1 MKPIV
6 GIIMRL
12 DDSRSF
18 LKNEVL
24 NYVIQSGGI
33 PIGIYQSN
41 NITDEIITLCDG
53 FIFQGGDEFTNYD
66 LDLMK
71 KLIDIKK
78 CVLGICLGMQTMAV
92 SIGGTLNEMH
102 NLKHLSSAEYVHSIN
117 IDSNSKL
124 YNILGNKT
132 IMVNSR
138 HKDNIKGTNMFVSAI
153 SEDGII
159 EAVELKNYPFF
170 IGVQWHP
177 ESLNDINSKNLFDSF
192 ILACKGVCK

>member
-192 ILACKGVCK
+192 ILACKGVHK

>member
-192 ILACKGVCK
+192 ILACKGVRK

>member
-1 MKPIV
+1 MKPII

-33 PIGIYQSN
+33 PIGIYQSK
-41 NITDEIITLCDG
+41 NITNEIITLCDG
-53 FIFQGGDEFTNYD
+53 FIFQGGDEFTKYD

-71 KLIDIKK
+71 KLVEIKK

-92 SIGGTLNEMH
+92 SIDGALNEMH
-102 NLKHLSSAEYVHSIN
+102 NLKHLSDAEYVHSIN
-117 IDSNSKL
+117 INNNSKL
-124 YNILGNKT
+124 YTILGNKT

-138 HKDNIKGTNMFVSAI
+138 HKDNIKSTSMFVSAI

-159 EAVELKNYPFF
+159 EAVELRNYPFF

-192 ILACKGVCK
+192 ILACKGGSK